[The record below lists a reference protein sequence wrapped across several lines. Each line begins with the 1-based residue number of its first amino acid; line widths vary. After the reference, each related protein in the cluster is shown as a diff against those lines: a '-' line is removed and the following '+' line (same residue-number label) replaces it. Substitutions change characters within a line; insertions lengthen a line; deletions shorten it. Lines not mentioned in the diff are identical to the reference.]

1 MPTTIAYIVVS
12 LELTLAGVQLW
23 FWWQDRTQRALADW
37 TLAHLLAAAGTLLI
51 GLRGETSDVLSVD
64 FAQVLIILT
73 YGLICTGVRRFEG
86 REASMLP
93 TVIAV
98 IIWLIACR
106 LEAFDANL
114 AARIVL
120 MSVIGGVFAALA
132 ASDLRR
138 PRPGV
143 KLPSR
148 RPLFLMLVLTAIGFA
163 VRGAMALSLPLD
175 AIGSALPDGGWLYVV
190 TAPIL
195 MVRAASSILLISLS
209 REAAEARV
217 HAAIAETR
225 DRADEANARKSR
237 FLARMSHE
245 LRTPL
250 NGVLGMAQVLADD
263 PTLNDTHRARAAVI
277 TQAGWHLLGI
287 VNDLLDLERV
297 EAGRIDLA
305 PLPIDI
311 GQLLTETLALIGVQ
325 AEAKGILLAV
335 ELDSALPAGVHADP
349 LRVRQMVLNLLG
361 NAVKFTP
368 AGGAVT
374 LSASAQDGLVRIAVT
389 DTGPGVAEE
398 LRGRLFQDYARGA
411 GMGEIEG
418 SGLGLSIT
426 AALARAMGGTV
437 GWEPGP
443 NGRGSVFVLS
453 LPLPTSPL
461 PAAFPIAPPAPPRRP
476 PMTVLVVDDVTAN
489 RRVVEALLT
498 REGHAVIHAA
508 SGEAALNLLQ
518 DGTLPDLILM
528 DLDMP
533 QMDGYATTARIRQMP
548 GAAARVI
555 IIAVT
560 GHTHPMEV
568 RACLAAGMDG
578 HLAKPIE
585 PQELNQK
592 LDWLRVPAVARP
604 PKPRI
609 MASSA
614 D

>member
-1 MPTTIAYIVVS
+1 MPTTIAYITVS
-12 LELTLAGVQLW
+12 LELTLAGVQCW

-37 TLAHLLAAAGTLLI
+37 TLAHLVAAAGILLI
-51 GLRGETSDVLSVD
+51 ALRGEVPDVLSID
-64 FAQVLIILT
+64 IANAMIILG

-86 REASMLP
+86 RAASMVPALLA
-93 TVIAV
+93 TLV
-98 IIWLIACR
+98 WLAACR
-106 LEAFDANL
+106 TDFVSESLD
-114 AARIVL
+114 ARIVL
-120 MSVIGGVFAALA
+120 MSVIGALFSALPAA
-132 ASDLRR
+132 DLRR

-143 KLPSR
+143 NLPSR
-148 RPLFLMLVLTAIGFA
+148 RPLFLMLILTAAGLG
-163 VRGAMALSLPLD
+163 VRGALAVVFPVEVAPSGLPE
-175 AIGSALPDGGWLYVV
+175 SVWLYAVI
-190 TAPIL
+190 APIL
-195 MVRAASSILLISLS
+195 MLRAATSILLISLS

-225 DRADEANARKSR
+225 DRADQANARKSR

-277 TQAGWHLLGI
+277 TQAGRHLLGI
-287 VNDLLDLERV
+287 VNDLLDIERV
-297 EAGRIDLA
+297 ETGRIELSSQ
-305 PLPIDI
+305 PIDI
-311 GQLLTETLALIGVQ
+311 GQLLAETPALIGVQ
-325 AEAKGILLAV
+325 AEAKGLLLTV
-335 ELDSALPAGVHADP
+335 ELDAALPAGVHADP

-374 LSASAQDGLVRIAVT
+374 LSASAQDGVVRIAVT

-398 LRGRLFQDYARGA
+398 LRGRLFQDYARGV
-411 GMGEIEG
+411 GTGGIEG

-443 NGRGSVFVLS
+443 NGHGSVFVLS

-461 PAAFPIAPPAPPRRP
+461 AAAFPIVPPAPSRRSS
-476 PMTVLVVDDVTAN
+476 MTVLVVDDVTAN
-489 RRVVEALLT
+489 RRVVEALLA

-508 SGEAALNLLQ
+508 SGEAALDLLR
-518 DGTLPDLILM
+518 DGPVPDLVLM

-533 QMDGYATTARIRQMP
+533 QMDGYATTARIRQLTGP
-548 GAAARVI
+548 AARII

-578 HLAKPIE
+578 HLAKPIDPE
-585 PQELNQK
+585 ELNQK
-592 LDWLRVPAVARP
+592 LDQLAAPAVAQAA
-604 PKPRI
+604 KPRI
-609 MASSA
+609 MAG
-614 D
+614 